1 MRDLLWAKFWT
12 GTLPLL
18 VLAVGIVGVT
28 NVLLQVSPFMFAVS
42 VGTITLMTFAIA
54 GLAIGFGTMY
64 PRFESENA
72 AQIPTSFG
80 GLVFMM
86 TTVALLAV
94 VIVLEASPVYAYL
107 QATRN
112 EETLRVLTP
121 QFLLPLVAVVV
132 VCGVAT
138 ALPLRIGLRRMEEFE
153 F

>member
-18 VLAVGIVGVT
+18 VLAVGIVTVT

-54 GLAIGFGTMY
+54 GLAIGFGTLY

-80 GLVFMM
+80 GLLFMM
-86 TTVALLAV
+86 TAIALIGAIL
-94 VIVLEASPVYAYL
+94 ILEARPIYAWL
-107 QATRN
+107 GARSAG
-112 EETLRVLTP
+112 ETAAP
-121 QFLLPLVAVVV
+121 GQLVAGLAAAAGLCLVDMFFPVR
-132 VCGVAT
+132 VAHQRLD
-138 ALPLRIGLRRMEEFE
+138 AIER
-153 F
+153 

>member
-1 MRDLLWAKFWT
+1 MSMRDLLWAKFWT

-80 GLVFMM
+80 GLLFMM
-86 TTVALLAV
+86 TAIGLIGAV
-94 VIVLEASPVYAYL
+94 LVLEARPIYEWLGAQSAGEPAARGELISGLAAAAGVCL
-107 QATRN
+107 LAT
-112 EETLRVLTP
+112 
-121 QFLLPLVAVVV
+121 F
-132 VCGVAT
+132 
-138 ALPLRIGLRRMEEFE
+138 LPLRLALRRLDAIER
-153 F
+153 